1 MLRFVLR
8 RSVTMIITLVVV
20 SVIVFILIE
29 IPPGDY
35 AERYAYKKTEAT
47 GVAVTEEMVRGL
59 RIQFGLDKPI
69 YERYLKWTSGILTR
83 GDFGISFL
91 YMMPVTQII
100 GERVWYTIA
109 IAILAVLLTYGLAI
123 PIGIYSAIRQ
133 YSVGD
138 YAFTIIGYFG
148 LAIPQFLVA
157 ILLLYFSVTV
167 LGMNVGGLFSPEF
180 REAPWSFD
188 RVVDF
193 LKHVWIPA
201 VVLGLYSTT
210 FQIRTMRAT
219 MLDEKNKLYVVAA
232 RARGVA
238 EGKLIRKYPAR
249 LALNPIISTIGW
261 ELATVISGAPIVS
274 LVLNI
279 PDTGPLFLS
288 ALMDQDMYLAG
299 SMLLMLSALTIFGT
313 FLSDILLAV
322 LDPRIRR
329 GEVVTQ

>member
-1 MLRFVLR
+1 
-8 RSVTMIITLVVV
+8 MIITLIVV
-20 SVIVFILIE
+20 SVIIFILIE

-35 AERYAYKKTEAT
+35 AERYAYKKAETAGIT
-47 GVAVTEEMVRGL
+47 VTQDEIRSL
-59 RIQFGLDKPI
+59 RIQFGLDKPL
-69 YERYLKWTSGILTR
+69 YQRYFKWTSGIVTR

-91 YMMPVTQII
+91 FMKPVTEVI
-100 GERVWYTIA
+100 GERILYTIA
-109 IAILAVLLTYGLAI
+109 IAILAVLLTYGIAI
-123 PIGIYSAIRQ
+123 PIGVYSAMNQ

-138 YAFTIIGYFG
+138 YAFTVIGYIG

-167 LGMNVGGLFSPEF
+167 LDMNVGGLFSPEY
-180 REAPWSFD
+180 RDAPWSMDKF
-188 RVVDF
+188 VDL
-193 LKHVWIPA
+193 LKHIWIPA

-219 MLDEKNKLYVVAA
+219 MLDEKNKLYVTAA

-238 EGKLIRKYPAR
+238 EGKLIRKYPVR

-261 ELATVISGAPIVS
+261 ELAIVISGAPIVS

-279 PDTGPLFLS
+279 PDTGPLFLN
-288 ALMDQDMYLAG
+288 ALLDQDMFLAG

-322 LDPRIRR
+322 LDPRIKH
-329 GEVVTQ
+329 GEVATQ